1 MTTQTGR
8 ARFEAGN
15 VTFIVQHELW
25 DGNIQDHSDQGVVIL
40 VDVGG
45 ETALRFN
52 CFDIEKSYVYAPDGK
67 NVQYRMDH
75 TVDGNPIGWSV
86 KTIRNNLATML
97 TSAGY
102 ADAASAVDMNAVNA
116 ALSEVDSTARAKF
129 AAERNTVKH
138 NRGTDIIEAGN
149 IRFGLEMRR
158 QASGD
163 GGLAIHVLSDLAG
176 NTGRVFTEETELLAF
191 DCFRDEPHYHYGPR
205 NKNHRIFWDKTLV
218 PDPLGWCL
226 DQFKTGKLKAMLE
239 RAGYPGVAADLDE
252 DLLASVIPQVES
264 RGREMEAGGIP
275 PEVTP
280 KPGTVTTPRQSR
292 HPGLLLP
299 PPAILP
305 AAVAFSRFA
314 AVKRRVLDSTSRRLH
329 EAPGRRNTPDRR
341 KHGRSNGC
349 RTHHRRVPRAHPR
362 DRHRGR
368 RRAAGRPG
376 RRVGIPR
383 GICGRNGKTPRR

>member
-67 NVQYRMDH
+67 NVHYRMDH

-86 KTIRNNLATML
+86 KTIRNNLAAML
-97 TSAGY
+97 TTAGY
-102 ADAASAVDMNAVNA
+102 AAAAGAVDMNAVNA
-116 ALSEVDSTARAKF
+116 ALAEVDSTARAKF

-252 DLLASVIPQVES
+252 DLLSSVIPQVES

-280 KPGTVTTPRQSR
+280 NLVR
-292 HPGLLLP
+292 
-299 PPAILP
+299 
-305 AAVAFSRFA
+305 
-314 AVKRRVLDSTSRRLH
+314 
-329 EAPGRRNTPDRR
+329 
-341 KHGRSNGC
+341 
-349 RTHHRRVPRAHPR
+349 
-362 DRHRGR
+362 
-368 RRAAGRPG
+368 
-376 RRVGIPR
+376 
-383 GICGRNGKTPRR
+383 